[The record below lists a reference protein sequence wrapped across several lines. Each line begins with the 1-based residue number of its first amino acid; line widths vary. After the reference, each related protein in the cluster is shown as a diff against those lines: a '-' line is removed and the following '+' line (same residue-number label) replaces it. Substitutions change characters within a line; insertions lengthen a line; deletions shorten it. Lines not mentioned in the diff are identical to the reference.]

1 MMEITPQQLHVSLQ
15 NDAPAPYLL
24 DVREPSEFEICHIEG
39 AHLIPS
45 GQVPTELDQLPRD
58 CPIVVICH
66 HGIRSFMIGMYLE
79 NQGFDQIRNL
89 QGGIAAWARN
99 IDLDMPMY

>member
-1 MMEITPQQLHVSLQ
+1 MIEITPQQLHISLQ
-15 NDAPAPYLL
+15 NDTPSPYLL

-39 AHLIPS
+39 SHLIPS
-45 GQVPTELDQLPRD
+45 GQVPAELDQLPQD

-66 HGIRSFMIGMYLE
+66 HGIRSYMIGMYLE
-79 NQGFDQIRNL
+79 NQGFDQISNL
-89 QGGIAAWARN
+89 RGGIAAWAHD